1 MISYFENDIRN
12 QGGRI
17 WLKLFVTMC
26 CILLCDACI
35 IKILKLITLCIVLE
49 NNFFVQINLNLQH
62 KYT

>member
-1 MISYFENDIRN
+1 
-12 QGGRI
+12 
-17 WLKLFVTMC
+17 MC